1 MFAGNS
7 RTNFVLNVGLVGYG
21 YWGPNLYRN
30 FSINPAFRVAGIA
43 ERSAEI
49 RERLLKTTTGIMVMD
64 DANELIAKPGIDAVA
79 IATPVASHYAL
90 VRDALDAGKHV
101 LVEKPLCTTS
111 EEGLDLVARA
121 ERHRRVLMVD
131 HTFLFTGAVQTLQKF
146 CRSGNLGDICYFD
159 SVRVN
164 LGLFQPDINVLWDLA
179 PHDLSILDSLI
190 DDEPVHV
197 EASGYCHVNFGLP
210 DMAFLTIHYPR
221 NQVAHLN
228 LSWMSPVKI
237 RRVVIGGSRKML
249 IWDDLDP
256 EEKIKIY
263 NSGIEFQPEPN
274 RSTILP
280 DYRIG
285 DIFSPRV
292 PKHEALTGV
301 VEHFGQV
308 IAGLQGSIMDGRKGL
323 KVVRTIERAQLSLDS
338 YFKRIGITG
347 ARSYG

>member
-1 MFAGNS
+1 M
-7 RTNFVLNVGLVGYG
+7 LNVGLVGYG

-30 FSINPAFRVAGIA
+30 FSTNPAFRVVAVA
-43 ERSAEI
+43 ERSKAI
-49 RERLLKTTTGIMVMD
+49 RERLLKTTTGLTVMD
-64 DANELIAKPGIDAVA
+64 DASDLIANSDIAAVA
-79 IATPVASHYAL
+79 IATPVASHYQL
-90 VRDALDAGKHV
+90 VKDALETGKHV

-121 ERHRRVLMVD
+121 ERQRRVLMVD
-131 HTFLFTGAVQTLQKF
+131 HTFLFTGAVQTLQKL
-146 CRSGNLGDICYFD
+146 CRSGDLGDICYFD
-159 SVRVN
+159 STRVN

-210 DMAFLTIHYPR
+210 DMAFITIHYPR

-237 RRVVIGGSRKML
+237 RNVVIGGSSKML
-249 IWDDLDP
+249 IWNDLDP
-256 EEKIKIY
+256 EEKLKIY

-274 RSTILP
+274 RSMILP
-280 DYRIG
+280 DYRVG
-285 DIFSPRV
+285 DIFSPRI
-292 PKHEALTGV
+292 PKYEALAGV

-308 IAGLQGSIMDGRKGL
+308 IAGRQDSIMDGRKGL

-338 YFKRIGITG
+338 YFKRIGTAG
-347 ARSYG
+347 ARSHG